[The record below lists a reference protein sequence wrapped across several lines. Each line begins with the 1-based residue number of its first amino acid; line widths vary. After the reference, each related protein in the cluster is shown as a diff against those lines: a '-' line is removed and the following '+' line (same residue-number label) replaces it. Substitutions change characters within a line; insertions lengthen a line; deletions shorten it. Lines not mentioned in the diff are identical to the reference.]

1 MSSCS
6 AFPLS
11 PVLYLEIYF
20 ECWFRSA
27 QIHSAVGHLQAA
39 GQLLA
44 HTLLRRGPL
53 VMGFFML
60 RLPRSW
66 YHMSPQKQ
74 GSEAH
79 QWPTAT
85 THGER
90 PRAPCQEVGLK
101 ERKKT
106 NTFLNLKER
115 RTPILPP
122 TPKRCKGLPEFK
134 SQEQLCE
141 DCQQEADYKQNRNI
155 FPPRCRLTGGH
166 MDAWKLKYIS
176 LHEAQCL
183 FTLKA
188 FADLPLPAQQ
198 LWNSDP

>member
-6 AFPLS
+6 AFLLS

-74 GSEAH
+74 GSGAH

-101 ERKKT
+101 ERKKP

-122 TPKRCKGLPEFK
+122 TPKRCKGLSEFK

-155 FPPRCRLTGGH
+155 SPQMSPNWRTHGCMKIKIHQPAWGSVLVHAESLCRLATTST
-166 MDAWKLKYIS
+166 AALK
-176 LHEAQCL
+176 
-183 FTLKA
+183 
-188 FADLPLPAQQ
+188 
-198 LWNSDP
+198 

>member
-27 QIHSAVGHLQAA
+27 QIHLAVGHLQAA

-44 HTLLRRGPL
+44 HTLLCRGPL
-53 VMGFFML
+53 VMGFFTL

-74 GSEAH
+74 GSGAH
-79 QWPTAT
+79 RWPTAT
-85 THGER
+85 THGEG
-90 PRAPCQEVGLK
+90 PCAPCQEVGLK
-101 ERKKT
+101 ERKNPTLSWIWKREEHQSFLPLPKGAKVFLSSSPKNNSVKT
-106 NTFLNLKER
+106 VSKKLITSKTE
-115 RTPILPP
+115 T
-122 TPKRCKGLPEFK
+122 
-134 SQEQLCE
+134 
-141 DCQQEADYKQNRNI
+141 

-176 LHEAQCL
+176 LYEAQCL

-188 FADLPLPAQQ
+188 FANLPLPAQQ
-198 LWNSDP
+198 PWNSDP